1 MTTWW
6 TAQHESHGILETIY
20 IWVSGEPTYAPLRTS
35 QDLLEDIGIVILQRV
50 ETISDT
56 NIVELGMI
64 PAIIPCSKIGTF
76 WAWIVGRSYNTK
88 YIPPCS
94 VLNMRSISFATFNRF
109 LSLSLLI
116 CPWLVS
122 KCLDLPPSRVGRS
135 EGKMGVA
142 QHKKNVLLYWSN
154 ASYTTEYGVRSS
166 MSGSKILEFVA
177 KTR

>member
-20 IWVSGEPTYAPLRTS
+20 IWVPGELTYTPLRTS
-35 QDLLEDIGIVILQRV
+35 QDLLEDIGIVILQRA

-56 NIVELGMI
+56 NMVELGMI
-64 PAIIPCSKIGTF
+64 PAIIPCSKNGTF
-76 WAWIVGRSYNTK
+76 RAWIVGRSYNTK

-94 VLNMRSISFATFNRF
+94 VLNMRFISFATFNRF
-109 LSLSLLI
+109 LSLLI
-116 CPWLVS
+116 SPWLVS

-142 QHKKNVLLYWSN
+142 QHKKCTFVLIKCFLH
-154 ASYTTEYGVRSS
+154 YGVRST
-166 MSGSKILEFVA
+166 E
-177 KTR
+177 